1 MSLKDKYFKIAA
13 ARANEALAFEEK
25 EDYKG
30 AKAKYIEAAEI
41 LMEFLKM
48 NKNLTI
54 QRLCE
59 DRIESY
65 IKRAKHL
72 EEAIEDD
79 SVEIGKDGKPKR
91 KVKSKDEEK
100 LSAAIADTIMTE
112 KPNVKWDDVANL
124 EAAKQAL
131 REAIILPM
139 KRPDLFKGA
148 RKPWK
153 GVLLFGPPGCGKTM
167 IAKAVAN
174 EVDATFFNADSGSL
188 VSKWLGESERL
199 IKELFKLARENSPSL
214 IFMDEVDSLTT
225 TRGGSGGEGGGERR
239 IKTQL
244 LQEIDGVASGDARLV
259 ILGATNTP
267 WEIDAA
273 MRRRFE
279 KRIYVGLPEIEAR
292 IALFK
297 IHTKGVELDSSVNFK
312 ELAELTDGYSGAD
325 ISMLCRES
333 IMNPVRELDISGKL
347 EEIEKTRAVVK
358 NDFLESL
365 EAIKPSVSQE
375 ELTKYDEWANEFGGI

>member
-1 MSLKDKYFKIAA
+1 MSLKDKYFQVAA
-13 ARANEALAFEEK
+13 VRAKEALELEEI
-25 EDYKG
+25 EDFKG
-30 AKAKYIEAAEI
+30 AKAKYISAAEV
-41 LMEFLKM
+41 LMEFLRL

-54 QRLCE
+54 QKLCE

-65 IKRAKHL
+65 VKRAKHL
-72 EEAIEDD
+72 SEAIGDD
-79 SVEIGKDGKPKR
+79 VEIGEDGKPK
-91 KVKSKDEEK
+91 KKIKSKEDSK
-100 LSAAIADTIMTE
+100 LAEAIADTIVTE

-124 EAAKQAL
+124 EVAKQAL

-174 EVDATFFNADSGSL
+174 EVDATFYNADSGSL

-199 IKELFKLARENSPSL
+199 IKELFASARENSPSL

-225 TRGGSGGEGGGERR
+225 TRGGGGSEGGGERR

-244 LQEIDGVASGDARLV
+244 LQEIDGVASGEARLV
-259 ILGATNTP
+259 VLGATNTP

-292 IALFK
+292 VALFD
-297 IHTKGVELDSSVNFK
+297 IHTRGVELENIDFN
-312 ELAELTDGYSGAD
+312 ELAKLTDGYSGSD
-325 ISMLCRES
+325 ISMVCRES
-333 IMNPVRELDISGKL
+333 IMNPVRELDTSGNI
-347 EEIEKTRAVVK
+347 EEIEKTRAVIK
-358 NDFLESL
+358 NDFVESL
-365 EAIKPSVSQE
+365 EVIKPSVSKG
-375 ELTKYDEWANEFGGI
+375 ELSKYEDWANEFGGI

>member
-1 MSLKDKYFKIAA
+1 MSLKEKYFKVAA
-13 ARANEALAFEEK
+13 VRAKEALDLEEV
-25 EDYKG
+25 EDFKG
-30 AKAKYIEAAEI
+30 AKAKYISAAEV
-41 LMEFLKM
+41 LMEFLRL

-54 QRLCE
+54 QKLCE

-72 EEAIEDD
+72 SEAIGDE
-79 SVEIGKDGKPKR
+79 SVEIGEDGKPKK
-91 KVKSKDEEK
+91 KVKSKEEGK
-100 LSAAIADTIMTE
+100 LAEAIADTIVSE

-124 EAAKQAL
+124 EVAKQAL

-139 KRPDLFKGA
+139 MRPDLFEGA

-174 EVDATFFNADSGSL
+174 EVDATFYNADSGSL

-199 IKELFKLARENSPSL
+199 IKQLFASASENSPSL

-225 TRGGSGGEGGGERR
+225 TRGGGGSEGGGERR

-244 LQEIDGVASGDARLV
+244 LQEIDGVASGEARLV
-259 ILGATNTP
+259 VLGATNTP

-292 IALFK
+292 VALFR
-297 IHTKGVELDSSVNFK
+297 IHTKGVELENIDFN
-312 ELAELTDGYSGAD
+312 ELAELTNGYSGSD
-325 ISMLCRES
+325 ISMVCRES
-333 IMNPVRELDISGKL
+333 IMNPVRELDVTGKI
-347 EEIEKTRAVVK
+347 EEIEKTRAVIK
-358 NDFLESL
+358 GDFIESIKV
-365 EAIKPSVSQE
+365 IKPSVSKN
-375 ELTKYDEWANEFGGI
+375 ELTRYEDWANEFGGL